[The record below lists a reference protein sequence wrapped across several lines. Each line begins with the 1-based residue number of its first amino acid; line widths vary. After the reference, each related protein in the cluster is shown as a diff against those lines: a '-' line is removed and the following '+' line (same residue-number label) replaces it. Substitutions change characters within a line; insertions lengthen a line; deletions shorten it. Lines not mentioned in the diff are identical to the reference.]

1 MSRVERSAKLLV
13 LTALASCVFGV
24 LVDRTRII
32 EVTPAVPM
40 MWGLGSRFDLDLVLH
55 VARRYMSCVPQTK
68 RHAG

>member
-40 MWGLGSRFDLDLVLH
+40 MWGLGFDLDLVLH
-55 VARRYMSCVPQTK
+55 VARRYMSRVPQTK